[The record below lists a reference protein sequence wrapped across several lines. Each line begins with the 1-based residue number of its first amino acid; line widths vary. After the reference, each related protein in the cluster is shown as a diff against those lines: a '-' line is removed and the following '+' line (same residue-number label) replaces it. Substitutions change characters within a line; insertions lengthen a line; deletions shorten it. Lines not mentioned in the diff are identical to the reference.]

1 MNKDAGE
8 LAKMA
13 KSFLEIPGES
23 LSDRRVRYWK
33 WKRRQTLTGYSRDL
47 DDRRRVTVQD
57 LAKTMSTIVADLNDV
72 KSALAKL
79 GITVPLSGE

>member
-1 MNKDAGE
+1 MNKNAGE

-13 KSFLEIPGES
+13 KSFSEIPGES

-47 DDRRRVTVQD
+47 DDKRRVTVQN
-57 LAKTMSTIVADLNDV
+57 LAKTMSTIVADLDDV
-72 KSALAKL
+72 KNALAKL
-79 GITVPLSGE
+79 GITLHSGE

>member
-13 KSFLEIPGES
+13 KRFLEISGES

-33 WKRRQTLTGYSRDL
+33 WKRRQTHTGYGRKL
-47 DDRRRVTVQD
+47 DDKRRVTVQD
-57 LAKTMSTIVADLNDV
+57 LSKTLSVIAADLNDV
-72 KSALAKL
+72 KTALAKL
-79 GITVPLSGE
+79 GIILHSTE

>member
-23 LSDRRVRYWK
+23 LSNRRVRYWK
-33 WKRRQTLTGYSRDL
+33 WKRRQTLTGYGRDL
-47 DDRRRVTVQD
+47 SDRRKVTVQD
-57 LAKTMSTIVADLNDV
+57 LAKTMGALAADLNDV

-79 GITVPLSGE
+79 GITLQSGE